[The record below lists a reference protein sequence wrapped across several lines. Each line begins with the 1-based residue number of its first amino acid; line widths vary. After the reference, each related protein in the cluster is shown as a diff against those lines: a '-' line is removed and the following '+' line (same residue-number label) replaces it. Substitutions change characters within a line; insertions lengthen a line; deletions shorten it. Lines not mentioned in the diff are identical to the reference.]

1 MGILGLSGSMGMAT
15 GPPLGSFIAMEFDH
29 ALMFRIAAGFGIL
42 SMLVVLNIQ
51 ESLPK
56 ARKFRMSDLNIPVS
70 AVYEPRAFM
79 PALMALLVLL
89 PFGVLVTVIPDKS
102 DLLGIDNRGLFFL
115 VYVVFSM
122 LIRVPAGKFSDKV
135 GRAPLTLV
143 AALLIGL
150 AMIGIAYSDSVTEFL
165 IAAALGGV
173 GAGLGSP
180 ILFAWTADVALE
192 EHRARAFS
200 TTFMALEIGIG
211 GGGLI
216 GGWIYDND
224 SERIHLSFLF
234 AAIVCFVAALILF
247 VRKQGMGRWD

>member
-29 ALMFRIAAGFGIL
+29 DLMFRLAAGFAVL
-42 SMLVVLNIQ
+42 SILVVLNIQ
-51 ESLPK
+51 ESLPS
-56 ARKFRMSDLNIPVS
+56 ARKFKSSDLRIPIS
-70 AVYEPRAFM
+70 AVYEPRSFM
-79 PALMALLVLL
+79 PALMALMILL

-102 DLLGIDNRGLFFL
+102 DLLGIENRGLFFL

-122 LIRVPAGKFSDKV
+122 LIRVPAGRFSDRV

-143 AALLIGL
+143 SALLIGIAL
-150 AMIGIAYSDSVTEFL
+150 IGIAYSGSKEHFL
-165 IAAALGGV
+165 ISAAIGGV

-224 SERIHLSFLF
+224 PSRIHLSFLF
-234 AAIVCFVAALILF
+234 AAIVCFLAAIILLI
-247 VRKQGMGRWD
+247 RKQRMGRWD